1 MKPRIGV
8 TCTQVLRDDR
18 LIGEISRAF
27 TDAVTRTGGIP
38 MVLPVLEGVD
48 ADDVIAGLD
57 GLLLSGGGDVVASY
71 YGGSPGEVEYSVDD
85 ARDAWELA
93 LVSAARE
100 AALPM
105 LGVCRGAQV
114 LNVAFGGTL
123 IQHLPKI
130 TDISHRQL
138 DKDLEIVHE
147 VRVDPASMLATITGR
162 QVFGVNSLHHQAV
175 ARPGSGLRPVAWAP
189 DGVVE
194 AVESTDRSAV
204 LGVQWHP
211 ELLTDQPVHNRVF
224 SWLVQASLERRD
236 LVNAA
241 AFDAPASSTEKVV
254 GLVDEVA

>member
-1 MKPRIGV
+1 MI
-8 TCTQVLRDDR
+8 
-18 LIGEISRAF
+18 
-27 TDAVTRTGGIP
+27 
-38 MVLPVLEGVD
+38 LPVLEGVD

-57 GLLLSGGGDVVASY
+57 SLLLSGGGDIVASY
-71 YGGSPGEVEYSVDD
+71 YGMSPGEVEYSVDT

-93 LVSAARE
+93 LVAAAHE
-100 AALPM
+100 AALPI

-123 IQHLPKI
+123 VQHLPKV

-162 QVFGVNSLHHQAV
+162 HVFGVNSLHHQAV
-175 ARPGSGLRPVAWAP
+175 ARSGSGLRPVAWAP

-194 AVESTDRSAV
+194 AVESNDRSAV

-211 ELLTDQPVHNRVF
+211 ELLTDQPAHYRVF
-224 SWLVQASLERRD
+224 SWLVQAALRRRD
-236 LVNAA
+236 QADA
-241 AFDAPASSTEKVV
+241 TAFDPSATPTEKVV